1 MTRHAVDQD
10 GLFPLAEDADT
21 RVVPVCWSYGA
32 GLYPLSGVVS
42 VARGRVDGWC
52 PCVVSAFGLMQ
63 ADDLDGAGTWQLRR
77 CRLGSGGA
85 ELAGDA
91 VLAGLPSLAE
101 LAKRNGTLAGQE
113 FLINTDGRVVSEVN
127 AFFASRRMRN
137 RSAKT
142 REKYAR
148 GLCVWLGYL
157 DAIGRAWNE
166 ADEGDVDGFKFWR
179 MTDEANL
186 ARVAGSSVL
195 DNLGAINAL
204 YGWAESRYG
213 LANPVARQQ
222 LAVSRAG
229 GRVERFEASP
239 HVVRDRD
246 VKWLDPGGYACW
258 RDIGLGGFA
267 RGGRELPGWRGR
279 NSQRDCAFADG
290 LYGTGLRLAEW
301 ASVLLVELP
310 EDDASRGYYTSRLA
324 SACGKG
330 GRGRRFWM
338 PRSVLADVLSYCEGE
353 RAAAVR
359 RARTAGRYER
369 VRDRLVLG
377 RLLGQRRVEL
387 RGRGGAVSTVSLD
400 ALSPEARMRVY
411 RETAAGLEP
420 VSLWLNEDGL
430 PRLAHGWQHTF
441 DVANERV
448 ARTGLAG
455 VSATAH
461 MLRHSFA
468 LRWFSVGKLLYEQRF
483 AHLDGEQLR
492 DFRAQFG
499 DSWYLVKTLL
509 GHADVATTMT
519 VYLEPF
525 RDLDVAVLIE
535 HAHGAAMS
543 ALLAEMFACHPRVIT
558 APAEVR
564 A

>member
-1 MTRHAVDQD
+1 M
-10 GLFPLAEDADT
+10 
-21 RVVPVCWSYGA
+21 
-32 GLYPLSGVVS
+32 
-42 VARGRVDGWC
+42 
-52 PCVVSAFGLMQ
+52 
-63 ADDLDGAGTWQLRR
+63 
-77 CRLGSGGA
+77 
-85 ELAGDA
+85 
-91 VLAGLPSLAE
+91 
-101 LAKRNGTLAGQE
+101 AGQE
-113 FLINTDGRVVSEVN
+113 FLINTDGRVVPEVN

-166 ADEGDVDGFKFWR
+166 ASEGDIDGFKFWR
-179 MTDEANL
+179 MTDEANP

-195 DNLGAINAL
+195 DNLGAINAFCE
-204 YGWAESRYG
+204 WVESRYG
-213 LANPVARQQ
+213 LANPVARRQ

-229 GRVERFEASP
+229 QRPEPFEASP

-258 RDIGLGGFA
+258 RDIGL
-267 RGGRELPGWRGR
+267 RGLDRDGREVPGWRGR
-279 NSQRDCAFADG
+279 NGQRDCAFADG

-310 EDDASRGYYTSRLA
+310 EDDPSRGYYTCRLA

-338 PRSVLADVLSYCEGE
+338 PRTVLADVLVYGEGE

-359 RARTAGRYER
+359 RARVAGRYER
-369 VRDRLVLG
+369 VRDRLILV
-377 RLLGQRRVEL
+377 RVLGQRRVEL
-387 RGRGGAVSTVSLD
+387 RSQDGAVSTASLD
-400 ALSPEARMRVY
+400 TLPPEVRVRIF

-420 VSLWLNEDGL
+420 ESVWLNEDGL

-448 ARTGLAG
+448 ARAGLAG

-483 AHLDGEQLR
+483 THLDGEQLR

-499 DSWYLVKTLL
+499 DTWYLVKTLL
-509 GHADVATTMT
+509 GHADVATTMN

-535 HAHGAAMS
+535 HAHGAPMS
-543 ALLAEMFACHPRVIT
+543 ALLAEMFARHPRVIT
-558 APAEVR
+558 APTEVGSEVS